1 MTMTHSPNQNTNLF
15 NPERMQN
22 MDPTQVGDVGE
33 HLVASIVGGYGY
45 EVVKANGKGYDLLT
59 LHEGKPIRIDVK
71 TRSRHTPAMTFY
83 VGKGKTTA
91 YRDFTNENV
100 DMFAF
105 ICLETLKLVFKPSAD
120 YIGLRSAY
128 VPVSEWKDSDPYES
142 WEQALSA
149 IL

>member
-1 MTMTHSPNQNTNLF
+1 MTTSTTQTHSTKLF
-15 NPERMQN
+15 SPQRMQN
-22 MDPTQVGDVGE
+22 LDATQVGDVGE

-71 TRSRHTPAMTFY
+71 TRSKRTNAMVFY

-91 YRDFTNENV
+91 YRDFTNDNV

-105 ICLETLKLVFKPSAD
+105 VCLDPLKLVFKPSEQ
-120 YIGLRSAY
+120 YVGKRSVY
-128 VPVSEWKDSDPYES
+128 VPVEEWATVDPYQS
-142 WEQALSA
+142 WEEALTS